1 MERDQ
6 CTSVPG
12 YHSRSGISFHRSLLH
27 HRTAVH
33 ERITDGDRT
42 AGTGI
47 LKPCNVQYL
56 QFLQAW
62 KNCRTY
68 ITWILLLLCSWRTY
82 RRYCCIRNEN
92 SWIFQRKLPA
102 EAVTEAATLDQF
114 NPLATIVTA
123 VPSNIGTAF
132 SSNNSILAVVVVA
145 IVLGLCM
152 NALGDKMKPLKSVLE
167 NLSDII
173 NLYLTFLIN
182 KVGPVAIFCLISR
195 TFAIYGAEYLHRQ
208 QLTS

>member
-12 YHSRSGISFHRSLLH
+12 YHSRSGISFQRSLLH

-92 SWIFQRKLPA
+92 SWIFQRKTSGRGSYRGCNTGSVQPA
-102 EAVTEAATLDQF
+102 C
-114 NPLATIVTA
+114 N
-123 VPSNIGTAF
+123 NRN
-132 SSNNSILAVVVVA
+132 SS
-145 IVLGLCM
+145 
-152 NALGDKMKPLKSVLE
+152 SVQYR
-167 NLSDII
+167 NRI
-173 NLYLTFLIN
+173 
-182 KVGPVAIFCLISR
+182 
-195 TFAIYGAEYLHRQ
+195 Q
-208 QLTS
+208 QQ